1 MSNISFP
8 APDPQ
13 KGELLVLVNPRLF
26 TPEQIAGLVK
36 TAFAIYQ
43 ENVEQQKGTAPLVLK
58 QRD

>member
-1 MSNISFP
+1 MGNISFP
-8 APDPQ
+8 EPDPQ

-26 TPEQIAGLVK
+26 TPEQTARLVK

-43 ENVEQQKGTAPLVLK
+43 ENVERQKETTPLVLK